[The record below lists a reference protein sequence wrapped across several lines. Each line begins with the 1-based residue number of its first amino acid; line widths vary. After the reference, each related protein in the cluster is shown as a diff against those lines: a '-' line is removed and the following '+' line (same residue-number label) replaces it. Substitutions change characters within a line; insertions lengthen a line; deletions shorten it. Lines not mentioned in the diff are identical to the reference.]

1 MATLARSLLLG
12 SIRLAIFRYRAISAA
27 GEALAG
33 SMDAV
38 RAEDVVARLQEQGHL
53 PLEVGT
59 SLDEGAAA
67 GFAALFRKKAMDE
80 AAVLQ
85 FTQQLAILLGAGQA
99 LDRALGTLLELPDNP
114 QSRRVIERIRD
125 AVRGGLPLS
134 AALEQQHGLF
144 SRLYVNLVRAGEAG
158 GGLQVALRRLG
169 EYLERAAALKAQVV
183 SALIYPIL
191 LLVMVLAVCALLLG
205 VVVPQFNE
213 LLASTDVALP
223 WYTQLVLGSGMLL
236 RSYGVY
242 LFIGVAV
249 AGLLALRHF
258 RQPEARARLDA
269 WLLGRPRLGDL
280 LARYETARLART
292 LGTLLGNGVPLL
304 SALGIARQV
313 MDNRALAAALERA
326 AADVKTGQSLAF
338 ALSRTKLFPRLAVQM
353 VQVGEESGELSAML
367 LKVAD
372 TFDGETQRAIQ
383 RALAALVPLVT
394 VLMAVLVGVVVMAV
408 LVPIYQLTSS
418 AGVL

>member
-1 MATLARSLLLG
+1 MAL
-12 SIRLAIFRYRAISAA
+12 FRYKALSSA

-33 SMDAV
+33 TMEAA

-53 PLEVGT
+53 PLDVGT
-59 SLDEGAAA
+59 GPDDGVA
-67 GFAALFRKKAMDE
+67 GFGALFRKKAMDE

-85 FTQQLAILLGAGQA
+85 FTQQLAVLLGAGQA

-144 SRLYVNLVRAGEAG
+144 PRLYVNLVRAGEAG
-158 GGLQVALRRLG
+158 GGLQAALLRLG

-183 SALIYPIL
+183 SALIYPVL
-191 LLVMVLAVCALLLG
+191 LLVMVLAVCGVLLG

-213 LLASTDVALP
+213 LLASTEVVLP
-223 WYTQLVLGSGMLL
+223 WYTQAVLGTGMLL
-236 RSYGVY
+236 RSYGLH
-242 LFIGVAV
+242 LFIAAAV
-249 AGLLALRHF
+249 ALLLAVRHF

-269 WLLGRPRLGDL
+269 WLLGRPRIGEL

-313 MDNRALAAALERA
+313 MDNRALAGALERA
-326 AADVKTGQSLAF
+326 AEDVKTGQGLAF
-338 ALSRTKLFPRLAVQM
+338 ALART
-353 VQVGEESGELSAML
+353 
-367 LKVAD
+367 
-372 TFDGETQRAIQ
+372 
-383 RALAALVPLVT
+383 
-394 VLMAVLVGVVVMAV
+394 
-408 LVPIYQLTSS
+408 
-418 AGVL
+418 

>member
-1 MATLARSLLLG
+1 MTV
-12 SIRLAIFRYRAISAA
+12 FRYKALSSA

-33 SMDAV
+33 TMEAA

-53 PLEVGT
+53 PLDVGT
-59 SLDEGAAA
+59 SIDEGAGA
-67 GFAALFRKKAMDE
+67 GFTALFRKKAMDD

-85 FTQQLAILLGAGQA
+85 FTQQLATLLGAGQA
-99 LDRALGTLLELPDNP
+99 LDRALGTLLDLPDNP
-114 QSRRVIERIRD
+114 QSRRVIGRIRD

-144 SRLYVNLVRAGEAG
+144 PRLYVNLVRAGEAG
-158 GGLQVALRRLG
+158 GGLQPALLRLG
-169 EYLERAAALKAQVV
+169 EYLERAAALKAQVI

-213 LLASTDVALP
+213 LLSSTDVALP

-236 RSYGVY
+236 RNYGVY
-242 LFIGVAV
+242 LFIVVTASL
-249 AGLLALRHF
+249 LLALRHF
-258 RQPEARARLDA
+258 RQPEPRARLDA
-269 WLLGRPRLGDL
+269 WLLGRPRIGEL

-304 SALGIARQV
+304 NALGIARQV
-313 MDNRALAAALERA
+313 MDNRALGVALERA
-326 AADVKTGQSLAF
+326 TEDVKTGQGLAF

-383 RALAALVPLVT
+383 RALAALVPVIT
-394 VLMAVLVGVVVMAV
+394 VLMALLVGVVIMAV

>member
-1 MATLARSLLLG
+1 MAL
-12 SIRLAIFRYRAISAA
+12 FRYKALSAA

-33 SMDAV
+33 SMEAA
-38 RAEDVVARLQEQGHL
+38 RAEDVIARLQEQGHL
-53 PLEVGT
+53 PLDVGT
-59 SLDEGAAA
+59 SLDEGAGA
-67 GFAALFRKKAMDE
+67 GFAALLRKKAMDD

-85 FTQQLAILLGAGQA
+85 FTQQLATLLGAGQA
-99 LDRALGTLLELPDNP
+99 LDRALGTLLELPENP

-158 GGLQVALRRLG
+158 GGLQPALQRLAD
-169 EYLERAAALKAQVV
+169 YLERAAALKAQVI
-183 SALIYPIL
+183 SALIYPVL

-205 VVVPQFNE
+205 VVVPQFND
-213 LLASTDVALP
+213 LLASTDIALP

-236 RSYGVY
+236 RTYGLW
-242 LFIGVAV
+242 LFIAAAV
-249 AGLLALRHF
+249 ALLLAARHF
-258 RQPEARARLDA
+258 RQPEARAGLDA
-269 WLLGRPRLGDL
+269 WLLTRPRLGEL

-304 SALGIARQV
+304 NGLGIARQV

-326 AADVKTGQSLAF
+326 TDDVKTGQGLGF
-338 ALSRTKLFPRLAVQM
+338 ALARTKRFPRLAVQM
-353 VQVGEESGELSAML
+353 VQVGEESGELGAML

-372 TFDGETQRAIQ
+372 TFDAETQRAIQ
-383 RALAALVPLVT
+383 RALAALVPLIT
-394 VLMAVLVGVVVMAV
+394 VLMALLVGVVIMAV

>member
-1 MATLARSLLLG
+1 MAL
-12 SIRLAIFRYRAISAA
+12 FRYKALSAA

-33 SMDAV
+33 TMEAA

-53 PLEVGT
+53 PLDVGT
-59 SLDEGAAA
+59 SLEEGAGA
-67 GFAALFRKKAMDE
+67 GFAALFRKKALDD

-85 FTQQLAILLGAGQA
+85 FTQQLATLLGAGQA

-158 GGLQVALRRLG
+158 GGLHVALLRLG
-169 EYLERAAALKAQVV
+169 EYLERAAALKAQVI

-205 VVVPQFNE
+205 VVVPQFND
-213 LLASTDVALP
+213 LLASTDVVLP

-236 RSYGVY
+236 RNYGLYV
-242 LFIGVAV
+242 FIAGAV
-249 AGLLALRHF
+249 ALLLGARHF
-258 RQPEARARLDA
+258 RQPEPRARLDA
-269 WLLGRPRLGDL
+269 WLLERPRIGEL
-280 LARYETARLART
+280 LARYETARFART

-304 SALGIARQV
+304 NGLGIARQV
-313 MDNRALAAALERA
+313 MDNRALGAALERA
-326 AADVKTGQSLAF
+326 TDEVKTGQGLAF
-338 ALSRTKLFPRLAVQM
+338 ALSRTKRFPRLAVQM
-353 VQVGEESGELSAML
+353 VQVGEESGELGAML

-372 TFDGETQRAIQ
+372 TFDAETQRAIQ
-383 RALAALVPLVT
+383 RALAALVPFIT
-394 VLMAVLVGVVVMAV
+394 VLMALLVGVVIMAV

>member
-1 MATLARSLLLG
+1 MAL
-12 SIRLAIFRYRAISAA
+12 FRYKALSAA

-33 SMDAV
+33 TMEAA

-53 PLEVGT
+53 PLDVGT
-59 SLDEGAAA
+59 SLEEGAGA
-67 GFAALFRKKAMDE
+67 GFVALFRKKALDD

-85 FTQQLAILLGAGQA
+85 FTQQLATLLGAGQA

-158 GGLQVALRRLG
+158 GGLHVALLRLG
-169 EYLERAAALKAQVV
+169 EYLERAAALKAQVI

-205 VVVPQFNE
+205 VMVPQFND
-213 LLASTDVALP
+213 LLASTDVVLP

-236 RSYGVY
+236 RNYGLYV
-242 LFIGVAV
+242 FIAGAV
-249 AGLLALRHF
+249 ALLLGARHF
-258 RQPEARARLDA
+258 RQPEPRARLDA
-269 WLLGRPRLGDL
+269 WLLERPRIGEL
-280 LARYETARLART
+280 LARYETARFART

-304 SALGIARQV
+304 NGLGIARQV
-313 MDNRALAAALERA
+313 MDNRALGAALERA
-326 AADVKTGQSLAF
+326 TDEVKTGQGLAF
-338 ALSRTKLFPRLAVQM
+338 ALSRTKRFPRLAVQM
-353 VQVGEESGELSAML
+353 VQVGEESGELGAML

-372 TFDGETQRAIQ
+372 TFDAETQRAIQ
-383 RALAALVPLVT
+383 RALAALVPFIT
-394 VLMAVLVGVVVMAV
+394 VLMALLVGVVIMAV

>member
-1 MATLARSLLLG
+1 MALFHYKAL
-12 SIRLAIFRYRAISAA
+12 SAA

-33 SMDAV
+33 TMEAV

-53 PLEVGT
+53 PLDVGT
-59 SLDEGAAA
+59 SLEEGAGA
-67 GFAALFRKKAMDE
+67 GLAALFRKKAMDE
-80 AAVLQ
+80 AVVLQ
-85 FTQQLAILLGAGQA
+85 FTQQLATLLGAGQA
-99 LDRALGTLLELPDNP
+99 LDRALGTLLELPENP

-158 GGLQVALRRLG
+158 GGLQVALLRLG
-169 EYLERAAALKAQVV
+169 EYLERAAALKAQVI

-236 RSYGVY
+236 RGYGVY
-242 LFIGVAV
+242 ALIAIIVA
-249 AGLLALRHF
+249 ALLAARHV
-258 RQPEARARLDA
+258 RQPEPRARLDA
-269 WLLGRPRLGDL
+269 WLLRRPRIGGL

-304 SALGIARQV
+304 NAMGIARQV
-313 MDNRALAAALERA
+313 MDNRALGEALERA
-326 AADVKTGQSLAF
+326 TADVKSGQGLAF

-353 VQVGEESGELSAML
+353 VQVGEESGELGAML

-383 RALAALVPLVT
+383 RALAALVPFIT
-394 VLMAVLVGVVVMAV
+394 VLMALLVGVVIMAV

>member
-1 MATLARSLLLG
+1 MAL
-12 SIRLAIFRYRAISAA
+12 FRYKALSSA

-33 SMDAV
+33 TMEAARS
-38 RAEDVVARLQEQGHL
+38 EDVVARLQEQGHL

-59 SLDEGAAA
+59 SLDEGAGA

-80 AAVLQ
+80 AGVLQ
-85 FTQQLAILLGAGQA
+85 FTQQLAVLLGAGQA
-99 LDRALGTLLELPDNP
+99 LDRALGTLLDLPDNP

-158 GGLQVALRRLG
+158 GGLQPALTRLG
-169 EYLERAAALKAQVV
+169 EYLERAAALKAQVI
-183 SALIYPIL
+183 SAMVYPVL
-191 LLVMVLAVCALLLG
+191 LLVMVLAVCGLLLG
-205 VVVPQFNE
+205 VVVPQFND

-223 WYTQLVLGSGMLL
+223 WYTQAVLGTGMLL
-236 RSYGVY
+236 RTWGIW
-242 LFIGVAV
+242 LLIAL
-249 AGLLALRHF
+249 AIAALLAARHF
-258 RQPEARARLDA
+258 RQPEPRARLDA
-269 WLLGRPRLGDL
+269 WLLGRPRIGEL

-304 SALGIARQV
+304 NALGIARQV
-313 MDNRALAAALERA
+313 MDNRALSVALERA
-326 AADVKTGQSLAF
+326 SEEVKTGSGLAF

-353 VQVGEESGELSAML
+353 VQVGEESGDLPAML

-383 RALAALVPLVT
+383 RALAALVPIIT
-394 VLMAVLVGVVVMAV
+394 VLMALLVGVVIMAV

>member
-1 MATLARSLLLG
+1 MAL
-12 SIRLAIFRYRAISAA
+12 FRYKALSAA

-33 SMDAV
+33 TMEAA

-53 PLEVGT
+53 PLDVGT
-59 SLDEGAAA
+59 SLEEGAGA
-67 GFAALFRKKAMDE
+67 GLATLFRKKALDE

-85 FTQQLAILLGAGQA
+85 FTQQLATLLGAGQA
-99 LDRALGTLLELPDNP
+99 LDRALGTLLDLPDNP

-158 GGLQVALRRLG
+158 GGLQVALLRLG
-169 EYLERAAALKAQVV
+169 EYLERAAALKAQVI

-205 VVVPQFNE
+205 VVVPQFND
-213 LLASTDVALP
+213 LLASTDVTLP
-223 WYTQLVLGSGMLL
+223 WYTQLVLGSGMFV
-236 RSYGVY
+236 RTYGLY
-242 LFIGVAV
+242 LFIAGVV
-249 AGLLALRHF
+249 ALLAAARHF
-258 RQPEARARLDA
+258 RQPEPRARLDA
-269 WLLGRPRLGDL
+269 WLLGRPRIGEL
-280 LARYETARLART
+280 LARYETARFART

-304 SALGIARQV
+304 NGLGIARQV
-313 MDNRALAAALERA
+313 MDNRALGAALERA
-326 AADVKTGQSLAF
+326 TDEVKTGQGLAF

-353 VQVGEESGELSAML
+353 VQVGEESGELGAML

-372 TFDGETQRAIQ
+372 TFDAETQRAIQ
-383 RALAALVPLVT
+383 RALAALVPFIT
-394 VLMAVLVGVVVMAV
+394 VLMALLVGVVIMAV

>member
-1 MATLARSLLLG
+1 MAL
-12 SIRLAIFRYRAISAA
+12 FRYKALSAA

-33 SMDAV
+33 TMEAV

-53 PLEVGT
+53 PLDVGT
-59 SLDEGAAA
+59 SLDEGAGA
-67 GFAALFRKKAMDE
+67 GFAALFRKKALDE

-85 FTQQLAILLGAGQA
+85 FTQQLATLLGAGQA
-99 LDRALGTLLELPDNP
+99 LDRALGTLLDLPDNP

-158 GGLQVALRRLG
+158 GGLQVALLRLG
-169 EYLERAAALKAQVV
+169 EYLERAAALKAQVI

-205 VVVPQFNE
+205 VVVPQFND
-213 LLASTDVALP
+213 LLASTDVTLP
-223 WYTQLVLGSGMLL
+223 WYTQLVLGSGMFV
-236 RSYGVY
+236 RTYGLY
-242 LFIGVAV
+242 LFIAGAV
-249 AGLLALRHF
+249 ALLLAVRHF
-258 RQPEARARLDA
+258 RQPEPRARLDA
-269 WLLGRPRLGDL
+269 WLLGRPRIGEL
-280 LARYETARLART
+280 LARYETARFART

-304 SALGIARQV
+304 NGLGIARQV
-313 MDNRALAAALERA
+313 MDNRALGAALERA
-326 AADVKTGQSLAF
+326 TDEVKTGQGLAF

-353 VQVGEESGELSAML
+353 VQVGEESGELGAML

-372 TFDGETQRAIQ
+372 TFDAETQRAIQ
-383 RALAALVPLVT
+383 RALAALVPFIT
-394 VLMAVLVGVVVMAV
+394 VLMALLVGVVIMAV

>member
-1 MATLARSLLLG
+1 VAL
-12 SIRLAIFRYRAISAA
+12 FRYKALSAA

-33 SMDAV
+33 TMEAA

-53 PLEVGT
+53 PLDVGT
-59 SLDEGAAA
+59 SLDEGAGA
-67 GFAALFRKKAMDE
+67 GFAALFRKKALDE

-85 FTQQLAILLGAGQA
+85 FTQQLATLLGAGQA
-99 LDRALGTLLELPDNP
+99 LDRALGTLLDLPDNP

-158 GGLQVALRRLG
+158 GGLQVALLRLG
-169 EYLERAAALKAQVV
+169 EYLERAAALKAQVI

-205 VVVPQFNE
+205 VVVPQFND
-213 LLASTDVALP
+213 LLASTDVTLP
-223 WYTQLVLGSGMLL
+223 WYTQLVLGSGMLM
-236 RSYGVY
+236 RNYGLY
-242 LFIGVAV
+242 LFIAGAV
-249 AGLLALRHF
+249 ALLLGARHF
-258 RQPEARARLDA
+258 RQPEPRARLDA
-269 WLLGRPRLGDL
+269 WLLGRPRIGEL
-280 LARYETARLART
+280 LARYETARFART

-304 SALGIARQV
+304 NGLGIARQV
-313 MDNRALAAALERA
+313 MDNRALGAALERA
-326 AADVKTGQSLAF
+326 TDEVKTGQGLAF

-353 VQVGEESGELSAML
+353 VQVGEESGELGAML

-372 TFDGETQRAIQ
+372 TFDAETQRAIQ
-383 RALAALVPLVT
+383 RALAALVPFIT
-394 VLMAVLVGVVVMAV
+394 VLMALLVGVVIMAV

>member
-1 MATLARSLLLG
+1 MAL
-12 SIRLAIFRYRAISAA
+12 FRYKALSAA

-33 SMDAV
+33 TMEAA

-53 PLEVGT
+53 PLDVGT
-59 SLDEGAAA
+59 SLEEGAGA
-67 GFAALFRKKAMDE
+67 GLAALFRKKALDE

-85 FTQQLAILLGAGQA
+85 FTQQLATLLGAGQA
-99 LDRALGTLLELPDNP
+99 LDRALGTLLDLPDNP

-158 GGLQVALRRLG
+158 GGLQVALLRLG
-169 EYLERAAALKAQVV
+169 EYLERAAALKAQVI

-213 LLASTDVALP
+213 LLASTDVSLP
-223 WYTQLVLGSGMLL
+223 WYTQLVLGSGMFV
-236 RSYGVY
+236 RTYGLY
-242 LFIGVAV
+242 LFIAGVV
-249 AGLLALRHF
+249 ALLLAVRHF
-258 RQPEARARLDA
+258 RQPEPRARLDA
-269 WLLGRPRLGDL
+269 WLLGRPRIGEL
-280 LARYETARLART
+280 LARYETARFART

-304 SALGIARQV
+304 NGLGIARQV
-313 MDNRALAAALERA
+313 MDNRALGAALERA
-326 AADVKTGQSLAF
+326 TDEVKTGQGLAF

-353 VQVGEESGELSAML
+353 VQVGEESGELGAML

-372 TFDGETQRAIQ
+372 TFDAETQRAIQ
-383 RALAALVPLVT
+383 RALAALVPFIT
-394 VLMAVLVGVVVMAV
+394 VLMALLVGVVIMAV

>member
-1 MATLARSLLLG
+1 MAL
-12 SIRLAIFRYRAISAA
+12 FRYKALSAA

-33 SMDAV
+33 TMEAA

-53 PLEVGT
+53 PLDVGT
-59 SLDEGAAA
+59 SLEEGAGA
-67 GFAALFRKKAMDE
+67 GLATLFRKKALDE

-85 FTQQLAILLGAGQA
+85 FTQQLATLLGAGQA
-99 LDRALGTLLELPDNP
+99 LDRALGTLLDLPDNP

-158 GGLQVALRRLG
+158 GGLQVALLRLG
-169 EYLERAAALKAQVV
+169 EYLERAAALKAQVI

-205 VVVPQFNE
+205 VVVPQFND
-213 LLASTDVALP
+213 LLASTDVTLP
-223 WYTQLVLGSGMLL
+223 WYTQLVLGSGMFV
-236 RSYGVY
+236 RTYGLY
-242 LFIGVAV
+242 LFIAGVV
-249 AGLLALRHF
+249 ALLVAARHF
-258 RQPEARARLDA
+258 RQPEPRARLDA
-269 WLLGRPRLGDL
+269 WLLGRPRIGEL
-280 LARYETARLART
+280 LARYETARFART

-304 SALGIARQV
+304 NGLGIARQV
-313 MDNRALAAALERA
+313 MDNRALGAALERA
-326 AADVKTGQSLAF
+326 TDEVKTGQGLAF

-353 VQVGEESGELSAML
+353 VQVGEESGELGAML

-372 TFDGETQRAIQ
+372 TFDAETQRAIQ
-383 RALAALVPLVT
+383 RALAALVPFIT
-394 VLMAVLVGVVVMAV
+394 VLMALLVGVVIMAV

>member
-1 MATLARSLLLG
+1 MAT
-12 SIRLAIFRYRAISAA
+12 FRYRALSAT

-33 SMDAV
+33 SMEAA

-53 PLEVGT
+53 PLDVGT
-59 SLDEGAAA
+59 TLDEGAGA

-80 AAVLQ
+80 AGVLQ
-85 FTQQLAILLGAGQA
+85 FTQQLATLLGAGQA
-99 LDRALGTLLELPDNP
+99 LDRALGTLLELPENP

-134 AALEQQHGLF
+134 AALEQQHGVF

-158 GGLQVALRRLG
+158 GGLQPALLRLG

-183 SALIYPIL
+183 SALVYPVL

-205 VVVPQFNE
+205 VVVPQFNA
-213 LLASTDVALP
+213 LLDSTDVALP

-236 RSYGVY
+236 RTYGVW
-242 LFIGVAV
+242 LFVAV
-249 AGLLALRHF
+249 AAALLLAVRHY
-258 RQPEARARLDA
+258 RRPEPRARLDA
-269 WLLGRPRLGDL
+269 WLLTRPRIGAL

-304 SALGIARQV
+304 NGLDIARQV
-313 MDNRALAAALERA
+313 MDNRALGAALERA
-326 AADVKTGQSLAF
+326 ADDVKTGQGLGF
-338 ALSRTKLFPRLAVQM
+338 ALARTKLFPRLAVQM
-353 VQVGEESGELSAML
+353 VQVGEESGELGAML

-372 TFDGETQRAIQ
+372 TFDAETQRAIQ
-383 RALAALVPLVT
+383 RALAALVPLIT
-394 VLMAVLVGVVVMAV
+394 VLMALLVGVVIMAV

>member
-1 MATLARSLLLG
+1 MAL
-12 SIRLAIFRYRAISAA
+12 FRYKALSSA

-33 SMDAV
+33 TMEAA
-38 RAEDVVARLQEQGHL
+38 RTEDVVARLQEQGHL

-59 SLDEGAAA
+59 SLDEGAGA
-67 GFAALFRKKAMDE
+67 GFAALFRKKALDD

-85 FTQQLAILLGAGQA
+85 FTQQLATLLGAGQA

-158 GGLQVALRRLG
+158 GGLQVALLRLG
-169 EYLERAAALKAQVV
+169 EYLERAAALKAQVI

-205 VVVPQFNE
+205 VVVPQFND
-213 LLASTDVALP
+213 LLASTDVVLP
-223 WYTQLVLGSGMLL
+223 WYTQLVLGSGMLM
-236 RSYGVY
+236 RNYGLYALIAVV
-242 LFIGVAV
+242 VA
-249 AGLLALRHF
+249 ALLAARHF

-269 WLLGRPRLGDL
+269 WLLTRPRIGEL

-304 SALGIARQV
+304 NGLGIARQV
-313 MDNRALAAALERA
+313 MDNRALGAALERA
-326 AADVKTGQSLAF
+326 AEDVKTGQGLAF
-338 ALSRTKLFPRLAVQM
+338 ALARTKLFPRLAVQM
-353 VQVGEESGELSAML
+353 VQVGEESGELGAML

-372 TFDGETQRAIQ
+372 TFDAETQRAIQ
-383 RALAALVPLVT
+383 RALAALVPVIT
-394 VLMAVLVGVVVMAV
+394 VLMALLVGVVIMAV

>member
-1 MATLARSLLLG
+1 VAL
-12 SIRLAIFRYRAISAA
+12 FRYKALSAA

-33 SMDAV
+33 TMEAV

-53 PLEVGT
+53 PLDVGT
-59 SLDEGAAA
+59 SLDEGAGA
-67 GFAALFRKKAMDE
+67 GFAALFRKKALDE

-85 FTQQLAILLGAGQA
+85 FTQQLATLLGAGQA
-99 LDRALGTLLELPDNP
+99 LDRALGTLLDLPDNP

-158 GGLQVALRRLG
+158 GGLQVALLRLG
-169 EYLERAAALKAQVV
+169 EYLERAAALKAQVI

-205 VVVPQFNE
+205 VVVPQFND
-213 LLASTDVALP
+213 LLASTDVTLP
-223 WYTQLVLGSGMLL
+223 WYTQLVLGSGMFV
-236 RSYGVY
+236 RTYGLY
-242 LFIGVAV
+242 LFIAGAV
-249 AGLLALRHF
+249 ALLLAVRHF
-258 RQPEARARLDA
+258 RQPEPRARLDA
-269 WLLGRPRLGDL
+269 WLLGRPRIGEL
-280 LARYETARLART
+280 LARYETARFART

-304 SALGIARQV
+304 NGLGIARQV
-313 MDNRALAAALERA
+313 MDNRALGAALERA
-326 AADVKTGQSLAF
+326 TDEVKTGQGLAF

-353 VQVGEESGELSAML
+353 VQVGEESGELGAML

-372 TFDGETQRAIQ
+372 TFDAETQRAIQ
-383 RALAALVPLVT
+383 RALAALVPFIT
-394 VLMAVLVGVVVMAV
+394 VLMALLVGVVIMAV

>member
-1 MATLARSLLLG
+1 MAL
-12 SIRLAIFRYRAISAA
+12 FRYKALSAA

-33 SMDAV
+33 TMEAA

-53 PLEVGT
+53 PLDVGT
-59 SLDEGAAA
+59 SLEEGAGA
-67 GFAALFRKKAMDE
+67 GLATLFRKKALDE

-85 FTQQLAILLGAGQA
+85 FTQQLATLLGAGQA
-99 LDRALGTLLELPDNP
+99 LDRALGTLLDLPDNP

-158 GGLQVALRRLG
+158 GGLQVALQRLG

-191 LLVMVLAVCALLLG
+191 LLVMVLIVCLLLLG
-205 VVVPQFNE
+205 FVVPQFND
-213 LLASTDVALP
+213 LLVGLDVTLP
-223 WYTQLVLGSGMLL
+223 WYTQAILGTGMLL

-242 LFIGVAV
+242 FFAATAV
-249 AGLLALRHF
+249 LALVMTRRF
-258 RQPEARARLDA
+258 RQPGSRARLDA
-269 WLLGRPRLGDL
+269 WLLSRPRIGVL
-280 LARYETARLART
+280 LARYETARFART

-304 SALGIARQV
+304 NALGIARQV
-313 MDNRALAAALERA
+313 MDNRALGAALERA
-326 AADVKTGQSLAF
+326 ADEVKTGQGLAF

-353 VQVGEESGELSAML
+353 VQVGEESGELGAML

-372 TFDGETQRAIQ
+372 TFDAETQRAIQ
-383 RALAALVPLVT
+383 RVLAALVPLIT
-394 VLMAVLVGVVVMAV
+394 VAMAVIVALVLVAV
-408 LVPIYQLTSS
+408 LVPIFQLTES
-418 AGVL
+418 AGVV

>member
-1 MATLARSLLLG
+1 MAL
-12 SIRLAIFRYRAISAA
+12 FRYKALSAA

-33 SMDAV
+33 TMEAA

-53 PLEVGT
+53 PLDVGT
-59 SLDEGAAA
+59 SLDEGAGA
-67 GFAALFRKKAMDE
+67 GFAALFRKKALDE

-85 FTQQLAILLGAGQA
+85 FTQQLATLLGAGQA
-99 LDRALGTLLELPDNP
+99 LDRALGTLLDLPDNP

-158 GGLQVALRRLG
+158 GGLQVALLRLG
-169 EYLERAAALKAQVV
+169 EYLERAAALKAQVI

-205 VVVPQFNE
+205 VVVPQFND
-213 LLASTDVALP
+213 LLASTDVTLP
-223 WYTQLVLGSGMLL
+223 WYTQLVLGSGMLM
-236 RSYGVY
+236 RNYGLY
-242 LFIGVAV
+242 LFIAGAV
-249 AGLLALRHF
+249 ALLLGARHF
-258 RQPEARARLDA
+258 RQPEPRARLDA
-269 WLLGRPRLGDL
+269 WLLGRPRIGEL
-280 LARYETARLART
+280 LARYETARFART

-304 SALGIARQV
+304 NGLGIARQV
-313 MDNRALAAALERA
+313 MDNRALGAALERA
-326 AADVKTGQSLAF
+326 TDEVKTGQGLAF

-353 VQVGEESGELSAML
+353 VQVGEESGELGAML

-372 TFDGETQRAIQ
+372 TFDAETQRAIQ
-383 RALAALVPLVT
+383 RALAALVPFIT
-394 VLMAVLVGVVVMAV
+394 VLMALLVGVVIMAV